1 MTRLFVAV
9 TLLLG
14 LLAAASSTSADSG
27 QRELV
32 FLNWSDYMDPA
43 LVEEFEKIHGV
54 KVKQVYFETDDART
68 DLLLNTK
75 GAGYDLIVCN
85 DSALNAYVKSGWL
98 DPVSADQ
105 IPNLKHIDP
114 RWRGQGEI
122 ARYGVPYFWGTVGI
136 GYRKDLVREPVTSWR
151 ALFQPAAALRG
162 RIAMINDV
170 RDTIGMAL
178 KTLGHSINNNDPKV
192 LAQVERLLVAQRPF
206 VKTYS
211 YVSLGEDSALLTGQV
226 WMAMMYNGDALKLRE
241 HNPNIA
247 YVVPAE
253 GTNLWVDYLAVLRN
267 APNKALARQF
277 IDFMNEP
284 RNAAR
289 LAQYVHYATPNLSA
303 EKLLPAEMLAD
314 PVVYPPQA
322 VLQRSEQHV
331 LPSPRAT
338 SRRNAMFARLHA
350 GGSTP

>member
-9 TLLLG
+9 TLLLS
-14 LLAAASSTSADSG
+14 LLAAASSTSADAG

-68 DLLLNTK
+68 DMLLNTQ

-85 DSALNAYVKSGWL
+85 DTALNAYVKSGWL
-98 DPVSADQ
+98 DPVSLAD
-105 IPNLKHIDP
+105 IPNLKHIDSQ
-114 RWRGQGEI
+114 WQAKGEI
-122 ARYGVPYFWGTVGI
+122 AGYGVPYFWGTVGI

-211 YVSLGEDSALLTGQV
+211 YLSLGEDSALLTGQV

-253 GTNLWVDYLAVLRN
+253 GSNLWVDYLAVLRN
-267 APNKALARQF
+267 APNKALARLF
-277 IDFMNEP
+277 IDFLNEP

-289 LAQYVHYATPNLSA
+289 LAQYTHYATPNLPA
-303 EKLLPAEMLAD
+303 EKLLPAAMLAD

-322 VLQRSEQHV
+322 LLQRSEMHA
-331 LPSPRAT
+331 LSSPRAT

-350 GGSTP
+350 GGSKP